1 MGLLIQESEKT
12 GIEEVRIM
20 KENKK
25 NNVTGDIKNWFR
37 VLFGRGF
44 LAKAAFVILV
54 LFVLVAI
61 FAEKISPYDPLA
73 QDLLS
78 RHSGITAEHWLGTD
92 NLGRDVL
99 SRLIHGAS
107 ISLYSS
113 ILAGLLGAAIG
124 IVLGLVAGYFGGAL
138 STVIMRFSDIQL
150 SIPGII
156 LTIVLSS
163 VMGGG
168 IWSLVISIG
177 IGMVPMYVRMMN
189 GLVMSIKENDY
200 VIAANLIGLKKIK
213 ILFKHLFPNCF
224 PSLIVLFTM
233 NLGHGIMMEA
243 TLSYLGLGVNPP
255 TPTWGGMVAE
265 GYAYLTRDPVL
276 AIAPGICIILVIIS
290 FNILGDGLR
299 DAMDPRLK
307 GKV

>member
-1 MGLLIQESEKT
+1 M
-12 GIEEVRIM
+12 EET
-20 KENKK
+20 KKK
-25 NNVTGDIKNWFR
+25 NVKGDIKNWFR

-44 LAKAAFVILV
+44 LAKAAFAILV
-54 LFVLVAI
+54 VFVLVAI
-61 FAEKISPYDPLA
+61 FAEYISPYDPLD
-73 QDLLS
+73 QDLLA
-78 RHSGITAEHWLGTD
+78 RHSGITAKYWLGTD

-113 ILAGLLGAAIG
+113 ILSGLLGAAIG
-124 IVLGLVAGYFGGAL
+124 IVLGLVAGYFGGTL

-168 IWSLVISIG
+168 ILSLVISIG

-200 VIAANLIGLKKIK
+200 VVAANLIGLKKIK

-265 GYAYLTRDPVL
+265 GYAYLTRDPIL

>member
-1 MGLLIQESEKT
+1 MEDIK
-12 GIEEVRIM
+12 
-20 KENKK
+20 KKKNKK
-25 NNVTGDIKNWFR
+25 AEIKNWFR

-44 LAKAAFVILV
+44 LAKAAFAILII
-54 LFVLVAI
+54 FVFVAI
-61 FAEKISPYDPLA
+61 FADYISPYDPLE
-73 QDLLS
+73 QDLLA
-78 RHSGITAEHWLGTD
+78 RHSGITSKHWLGTD

-113 ILAGLLGAAIG
+113 ILSGLLGAAIG

-138 STVIMRFSDIQL
+138 STFIMRFSDIQL

-177 IGMVPMYVRMMN
+177 IGMVPMYIRMMN

-200 VIAANLIGLKKIK
+200 VIAANLIGLKKAK
-213 ILFKHLFPNCF
+213 ILFRHLFPNCF

-233 NLGHGIMMEA
+233 NLGQGIMMEA

>member
-1 MGLLIQESEKT
+1 MEKKDKKT
-12 GIEEVRIM
+12 KWKDVR
-20 KENKK
+20 
-25 NNVTGDIKNWFR
+25 DWFR

-44 LAKAAFVILV
+44 IAKFAFAILILFVIV
-54 LFVLVAI
+54 ALFANSL
-61 FAEKISPYDPLA
+61 SPYDPLE
-73 QDLLS
+73 QNLRE
-78 RHSGITAEHWLGTD
+78 RHSGITAKHWLGTD

-113 ILAGLLGAAIG
+113 ILSGILGAAIG
-124 IVLGLVAGYFGGAL
+124 IVLGLIAGYFGGSL

-156 LTIVLSS
+156 LTIVLAS

-200 VIAANLIGLKKIK
+200 VVASNLIGLKKSK
-213 ILFKHLFPNCF
+213 ILFRHLFPNCF

-265 GYAYLTRDPVL
+265 GYAYLTRDPIL

-299 DAMDPRLK
+299 DALDPRLK

>member
-1 MGLLIQESEKT
+1 MEKKDKKT
-12 GIEEVRIM
+12 KWKDVR
-20 KENKK
+20 
-25 NNVTGDIKNWFR
+25 DWFR
-37 VLFGRGF
+37 ILFGRGF
-44 LAKAAFVILV
+44 IAKFAFAILILFVIV
-54 LFVLVAI
+54 ALFANFL
-61 FAEKISPYDPLA
+61 SPYDPLE
-73 QDLLS
+73 QNLRE
-78 RHSGITAEHWLGTD
+78 RHSGITAKHWLGTD

-113 ILAGLLGAAIG
+113 ILSGILGAAIG
-124 IVLGLVAGYFGGAL
+124 IVLGLIAGYFGGSL

-156 LTIVLSS
+156 LTIVLAS

-200 VIAANLIGLKKIK
+200 VVASNLIGLKKSK
-213 ILFKHLFPNCF
+213 ILFRHLFPNCF

-265 GYAYLTRDPVL
+265 GYAYLTRDPIL

-299 DAMDPRLK
+299 DALDPRLK

>member
-1 MGLLIQESEKT
+1 MDKKT
-12 GIEEVRIM
+12 KWKDVR
-20 KENKK
+20 
-25 NNVTGDIKNWFR
+25 DWFR
-37 VLFGRGF
+37 ILFGRGF
-44 LAKAAFVILV
+44 IAKLAFVILI
-54 LFVLVAI
+54 LFVIVAL
-61 FAEKISPYDPLA
+61 FANFLSPYDPLE
-73 QDLLS
+73 QNLKE
-78 RHSGITAEHWLGTD
+78 RHSGITAKHWLGTD

-113 ILAGLLGAAIG
+113 ILSGILGAAIG
-124 IVLGLVAGYFGGAL
+124 IVLGLIAGYFGGSL

-156 LTIVLSS
+156 LTIVLAS

-200 VIAANLIGLKKIK
+200 VVASNLIGLKKSK
-213 ILFKHLFPNCF
+213 ILFRHLFPNCF

-265 GYAYLTRDPVL
+265 GYAYLTRDPIL

-299 DAMDPRLK
+299 DALDPRLK

>member
-1 MGLLIQESEKT
+1 MDKKT
-12 GIEEVRIM
+12 KWKDVR
-20 KENKK
+20 
-25 NNVTGDIKNWFR
+25 DWFR
-37 VLFGRGF
+37 ILFGRGF
-44 LAKAAFVILV
+44 IAKFAFVILI
-54 LFVLVAI
+54 LFVIVAL
-61 FAEKISPYDPLA
+61 FANFLSPYDPLE
-73 QDLLS
+73 QNLRE
-78 RHSGITAEHWLGTD
+78 RHSGITAKHWLGTD

-113 ILAGLLGAAIG
+113 ILSGILGAAIG
-124 IVLGLVAGYFGGAL
+124 IVLGLIAGYFGGSL

-156 LTIVLSS
+156 LTIVLAS

-200 VIAANLIGLKKIK
+200 VVASNLIGLKKSK
-213 ILFKHLFPNCF
+213 ILFRHLFPNCF

-265 GYAYLTRDPVL
+265 GYAYLTRDPIL

-299 DAMDPRLK
+299 DALDPRLK

>member
-1 MGLLIQESEKT
+1 M
-12 GIEEVRIM
+12 
-20 KENKK
+20 
-25 NNVTGDIKNWFR
+25 
-37 VLFGRGF
+37 
-44 LAKAAFVILV
+44 LA
-54 LFVLVAI
+54 
-61 FAEKISPYDPLA
+61 
-73 QDLLS
+73 
-78 RHSGITAEHWLGTD
+78 RHSGITAKHWLGTD

-113 ILAGLLGAAIG
+113 ILSGLLGAAIG
-124 IVLGLVAGYFGGAL
+124 IVLGLVAGYFGGTL

-168 IWSLVISIG
+168 ILSLVISIG

-200 VIAANLIGLKKIK
+200 VVAANLIGLKKIK

-265 GYAYLTRDPVL
+265 GYAYLTRDPIL

>member
-1 MGLLIQESEKT
+1 MEKV
-12 GIEEVRIM
+12 E
-20 KENKK
+20 KK
-25 NNVTGDIKNWFR
+25 TKWKDVKDWFR
-37 VLFGRGF
+37 ILFGRGF
-44 LAKAAFVILV
+44 IAKFAFVILI
-54 LFVLVAI
+54 LFVIVAL
-61 FAEKISPYDPLA
+61 FANFISPYDPLE
-73 QDLLS
+73 QNLRE
-78 RHSGITAEHWLGTD
+78 RHSGITASHWLGTD

-113 ILAGLLGAAIG
+113 ILSGILGAAIG
-124 IVLGLVAGYFGGAL
+124 IVLGLIAGYFGGSL

-156 LTIVLSS
+156 LTIVLAS

-200 VIAANLIGLKKIK
+200 VVASNLIGLKKSK
-213 ILFKHLFPNCF
+213 ILFRHLFPNCF

-265 GYAYLTRDPVL
+265 GYAYLTRDPIL

-299 DAMDPRLK
+299 DALDPRLK